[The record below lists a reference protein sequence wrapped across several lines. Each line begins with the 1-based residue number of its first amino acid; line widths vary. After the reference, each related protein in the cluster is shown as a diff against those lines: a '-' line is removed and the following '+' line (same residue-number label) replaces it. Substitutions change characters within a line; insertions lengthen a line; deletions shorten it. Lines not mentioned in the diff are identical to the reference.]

1 MGSGSMRTSAYGWL
15 VVALAGAGAAAQ
27 TPAPEAP
34 KAPAATAPAG
44 HEPTPAGTNRAA
56 QKRGASDAPTHLPH
70 PELRPTDAL
79 QHLRDGLDARLDALA
94 KGEPP
99 PPPRDRPAGAGRY
112 VAAVITCA
120 DADLDAPA
128 LFGLAR
134 RDVLCISCPGPF
146 VNNETVALLEQ
157 LATTDRLSLVIVLG
171 HDDCTTRSLRP
182 TTAAQQFLHR
192 RLTAL
197 RRNARLDQAVTK
209 AFLLGQRDALLGA
222 SELLM
227 QKTARDELRVVPG
240 RVDARGEIL
249 WLGQRVDA
257 MPLQPVK

>member
-1 MGSGSMRTSAYGWL
+1 MASGGSWMGVCAGLA
-15 VVALAGAGAAAQ
+15 VALSGAVAAAQ
-27 TPAPEAP
+27 EPAHRPDPDATANHAGQDP
-34 KAPAATAPAG
+34 APAAA
-44 HEPTPAGTNRAA
+44 NRAA
-56 QKRGASDAPTHLPH
+56 LKRGASDAPTHHPH
-70 PELRPTDAL
+70 PELRPADAL
-79 QHLRDGLDARLDALA
+79 QHLRNGLDARRAALA

-99 PPPRDRPAGAGRY
+99 PAPQERPAGAGRY

-134 RDVLCISCPGPF
+134 RDLLCISCPGPF
-146 VNNETVALLEQ
+146 VSSETVALLEH
-157 LATTDRLSLVIVLG
+157 LATDERLSLIVVLG
-171 HDDCTTRSLRP
+171 HDDCTTRSLRA
-182 TTAAQQFLHR
+182 TTPAQQLLSR
-192 RLTAL
+192 RLAAL

-227 QKTARDELRVVPG
+227 QRSARDQVRVVPG
-240 RVDARGEIL
+240 RVDARGEVL